1 MKAILEF
8 ELPQEHEAFQHAT
21 NGTNYAILISDLQN
35 EIRNKL
41 RYDGGQFEKA
51 DADTLEMVRDW
62 LCREMSDQ
70 SLPTL

>member
-8 ELPQEHEAFQHAT
+8 ELPLEQEDFQNAI
-21 NGTNYAILISDLQN
+21 NGTNFALLISDLQN

-41 RYDGGQFEKA
+41 KYDGGQFEKA

-70 SLPTL
+70 NLSTL